1 MSSKGSYVQVSA
13 AMASTILKYGSVN
26 FVCADREVS
35 DVDIVRALMVQFDLE
50 EIERVHPMPGNY
62 WVVTFTTPEL
72 AEDALNGFILKEK
85 AVRLVL
91 VAKCFITADASSVV
105 YAPPDAI
112 LGDFERALERYVTCT
127 CGISLGSRTANNV
140 SFSSPGRENCP
151 PFFKLIGTRLL
162 CSSHGAVYPV
172 ARTARR

>member
-112 LGDFERALERYVTCT
+112 LGDFERALERYAEV
-127 CGISLGSRTANNV
+127 IQ
-140 SFSSPGRENCP
+140 FDP
-151 PFFKLIGTRLL
+151 
-162 CSSHGAVYPV
+162 
-172 ARTARR
+172 